1 MKILLI
7 DNENEIRQVLK
18 EMILLWSDENHTIY
32 EANGVETGLIAIQQH
47 QPDVLLL
54 DVEMDDGTG
63 FDLLKRISEPMFQ
76 LIFTTGHN
84 KYAMQAFKFSA
95 IDYLL
100 KPIDPIELASC
111 LEKAS
116 KRVKQHTLQ
125 KQLKVMMEQLM
136 DKKPKEAQIV
146 LKDTDKTYFIKVCDI
161 LYCIAEGAYT
171 KFIVSDG
178 DPIFMSRNL
187 RVYEEMLA
195 PEGFI
200 RTHHSCLVNPS
211 KIKMYDRKNDSGTLI
226 LEGGFTLP
234 VSQRKKEFVLQFLGK
249 KG

>member
-84 KYAMQAFKFSA
+84 KYAVQAFKFSA

-111 LEKAS
+111 LEKG
-116 KRVKQHTLQ
+116 
-125 KQLKVMMEQLM
+125 
-136 DKKPKEAQIV
+136 I
-146 LKDTDKTYFIKVCDI
+146 KTRKTTY
-161 LYCIAEGAYT
+161 
-171 KFIVSDG
+171 
-178 DPIFMSRNL
+178 
-187 RVYEEMLA
+187 
-195 PEGFI
+195 
-200 RTHHSCLVNPS
+200 PS
-211 KIKMYDRKNDSGTLI
+211 KTAHSDDGATDGQKTKRSSNRAERY
-226 LEGGFTLP
+226 
-234 VSQRKKEFVLQFLGK
+234 
-249 KG
+249 

>member
-84 KYAMQAFKFSA
+84 KYAVQAFKFSA

>member
-84 KYAMQAFKFSA
+84 KYAVQAFKFSA

-226 LEGGFTLP
+226 LEGGLHITCF
-234 VSQRKKEFVLQFLGK
+234 SA
-249 KG
+249 

>member
-1 MKILLI
+1 MLC
-7 DNENEIRQVLK
+7 R
-18 EMILLWSDENHTIY
+18 H
-32 EANGVETGLIAIQQH
+32 
-47 QPDVLLL
+47 
-54 DVEMDDGTG
+54 
-63 FDLLKRISEPMFQ
+63 
-76 LIFTTGHN
+76 
-84 KYAMQAFKFSA
+84 FKFSA